1 VSFRSF
7 LPLEWR
13 RRGRARSA
21 PEGPLRDFYRRR
33 FPSASADWRSVGFLA
48 LDLETTGFDPAT
60 EEIVSAGWV
69 QVTDGQI
76 ELGTARR
83 RIVRPS
89 KDMPETSAVIHAI
102 TDDEAAAGEPLCG
115 VIEEVLVALGGRVLI
130 AHYAA
135 TELRFLDAA
144 CLRCLRG
151 GLLVPVVDTLQ
162 LARRRCAREGRDPER
177 GELRLDALR
186 RHHNLPRHDMHDA
199 LGDAIAAAELF
210 LAQVETVSEGG
221 PWPLGRLLTRW

>member
-1 VSFRSF
+1 MSFQSF

-13 RRGRARSA
+13 RRRRARSV
-21 PEGPLRDFYRRR
+21 PEGPLRDYYRQR
-33 FPSASADWRSVGFLA
+33 FPPATADWRSVGFLA
-48 LDLETTGFDPAT
+48 LDLETTGFEPAT

-69 QVTDGQI
+69 QVTGAQI
-76 ELGTARR
+76 DLGTARR
-83 RIVRPS
+83 RIVRPT
-89 KDMPETSAVIHAI
+89 KDMPETSAIIHAI
-102 TDDEAAAGEPLCG
+102 TDDEAAGGEPLCA
-115 VIEEVLVALGGRVLI
+115 VIAEVLAALRGRVLI

-144 CLRCLRG
+144 CLRCLDG

-162 LARRRCAREGRDPER
+162 LARRRCAREGREPER

-186 RHHNLPRHDMHDA
+186 RQYNLPGHDMHDA

-210 LAQVETVSEGG
+210 LAQAETMSERE
-221 PWPLGRLLTRW
+221 PVPLGRLLTRW